1 MAETKKRKKQIK
13 PVSVIALILCSC
25 VVLYFIYSFVKVQ
38 KEINAKKSELTIAE
52 SVLESRNA
60 ENAALESAVSE
71 GNEAAI
77 VEEQAR
83 DKGYVM
89 PDERVYVDNWS

>member
-1 MAETKKRKKQIK
+1 MAETKKEKKQIR
-13 PVSVIALILCSC
+13 PVSIIALILCSC
-25 VVLYFIYSFVKVQ
+25 IALYFIFAFVKVQ

-52 SVLESRNA
+52 SVLESRKA
-60 ENAALESAVSE
+60 ENSALESAVSE
-71 GNEAAI
+71 GNEAEI

-83 DKGYVM
+83 DKGWVM